1 MLDRARVA
9 HLRGG
14 DGVNRAGKLRSSD
27 HIYASDGRDRFTSAA
42 FINTDPRPA
51 PSVAVPRTAPPSD
64 VPRGTLTEAQM
75 RKAARIDRNQPEIVD
90 ALRAAGCAVAI
101 TSNAGDGFPD
111 LVVARRARGDW
122 RPTVYLI
129 EVKDG
134 QRPPSERL
142 LTPDQKRFHGEFAGC
157 CYIAYS
163 VTDALAIVGLGPR

>member
-1 MLDRARVA
+1 
-9 HLRGG
+9 
-14 DGVNRAGKLRSSD
+14 VNRAGKLRSND
-27 HIYASDGRDRFTSAA
+27 CRDRFTSAA
-42 FINTDPRPA
+42 VVNTDPRAKADAGRRFDSGRDSGNTPPPVAASSA
-51 PSVAVPRTAPPSD
+51 P
-64 VPRGTLTEAQM
+64 LTEAQM

-101 TSNAGDGFPD
+101 TSGAGDGVPD

-134 QRPPSERL
+134 ERPPSERY

-163 VTDALAIVGLGPR
+163 VTDALAIVGLGPRTA